1 MFCWASTGLRTIE
14 EPRAIGE
21 VIIDAL
27 IEFDPG
33 SIDPPL
39 RARRRAGIDKCR
51 KFDGIAMRL
60 VDIDRDFDTAANP
73 PVIVNTFNVNTAE
86 DKAMLDALIYTYYEG
101 DSLNVVPTCDCGKT
115 KGASKIG
122 SRCPKCN
129 GEIRPVSERP
139 LESLLWLAPPEGVST
154 FINPQAWTMLSKALT
169 HGGINGL
176 AWLCDPTM
184 SVGNEPHREIRK
196 MMDLGIER
204 GINNF
209 HANFDEII
217 ERLFGAGVIS
227 GTSRRQKDDLLQWI
241 NLNRHKIFCRHLPI
255 PSRMG
260 FVAERSTT
268 GSFADTTMK
277 TAIEAIR
284 TISAT
289 VHSLI
294 PLDIRRLQS
303 RTVKANEYLA
313 DYHQEYMSATLTSKR
328 GWLRKNVFGS
338 PLYFTFRAVI
348 SSLSERHE
356 YDELH
361 LPWGVAVS
369 TYAIHL
375 TSKMY
380 RMNNPDTGRPFTPNE
395 VLKHLREHTLRYS
408 PLLDQL
414 FKELIAEAPY
424 KGLPVLFNRN
434 PSLDRGSIQEFFVT
448 RINPDPKI
456 NAVAMSVLTLKAPN
470 ADFDGDALN
479 GTPLLSR
486 KLERAFRVLAP
497 HEGVLDLD
505 RPRTMSK
512 NQAMPPPVASTIANW
527 LHRGK

>member
-1 MFCWASTGLRTIE
+1 M
-14 EPRAIGE
+14 
-21 VIIDAL
+21 
-27 IEFDPG
+27 
-33 SIDPPL
+33 
-39 RARRRAGIDKCR
+39 RARKRDGIDKCR

-60 VDIDRDFDTAANP
+60 VDLNRDFETASNP
-73 PVIVNTFNVNTAE
+73 PVIVNSFNVNTVE
-86 DKAMLDALIYTYYEG
+86 DKQLLDRMIYTYYEG

-115 KGASKIG
+115 KGAGKIG

-129 GEIRPVSERP
+129 GEVRPVSEQP
-139 LESLLWLAPPEGVST
+139 LEPLLWLAPPDGVKT

-169 HGGINGL
+169 HGGVNGL
-176 AWLCDPTM
+176 AWLCDPYM
-184 SVGNEPHREIRK
+184 PVGNEPHREIRRL
-196 MMDLGIER
+196 MDLGIER

-209 HANFDEII
+209 YDNFDEII
-217 ERLFGAGVIS
+217 EMLFNAGVIS
-227 GTSRRQKDDLLQWI
+227 GTSRRQREDLYLFI
-241 NLNRHKIFCRHLPI
+241 KLNRDRIFTRHLPI

-260 FVAERSTT
+260 FVTERSIT

-294 PLDIRRLQS
+294 PLDIKRLQS

-313 DYHQEYMSATLTSKR
+313 VYHQEYMSATLTSKR

-369 TYAIHL
+369 TYEVHL
-375 TSKMY
+375 TSKMF
-380 RMNNPDTGRPFTPNE
+380 RLNNPETGRPFTPNDIK
-395 VLKHLREHTLRYS
+395 KHLREHTLRYS
-408 PLLDQL
+408 PLIDQL
-414 FKELIAEAPY
+414 FKELIAESPH

-448 RINPDPKI
+448 KINPDPKI

-479 GTPLLSR
+479 GTPLLSNR
-486 KLERAFRVLAP
+486 LERAFNVLAP
-497 HEGVLDLD
+497 HQGVLDLD
-505 RPRTMSK
+505 RPRSMSR

-527 LHRGK
+527 LHGGK